1 MKTNSLSA
9 WILAVRPYSLGNSVI
24 LVLIGSALAWTD
36 RGFHWLPAVL
46 CLAFALLMQCTANL
60 VNDLWDFLKGADQ
73 PDRLGPD
80 RAFAKGYIT
89 LGAMKA
95 GIAGFTL
102 AACAAGV
109 ALLVWGAVRGRRAIV
124 VNRVTI
130 ASDRLPEAFR
140 GLRIVQFSDTHIGS
154 MVNSR
159 RELRALVDTI
169 NGLRPD
175 LVVFSGDLVN
185 IRYTELDQ
193 PAREIL
199 GAIRAPFG
207 VVSTLGNHDV
217 GIYVKDTVALPPEV
231 NTARLIGLQR
241 EMGWNMLLDSTVYLH
256 RGGDSISLS
265 GVSFDRS
272 MYRFRHTA
280 DVPIP
285 GLEPVYAGVPAELF
299 NVTVS
304 HLPQLRH
311 NIADLGYGDLIL
323 AGHVHSMQIKMRIG
337 KRRFSPAQWFYDE
350 WSGLYDNDG
359 HRLYIND
366 GIGYVGFPMRL
377 GAYPEVTLF
386 VLER

>member
-1 MKTNSLSA
+1 
-9 WILAVRPYSLGNSVI
+9 
-24 LVLIGSALAWTD
+24 
-36 RGFHWLPAVL
+36 
-46 CLAFALLMQCTANL
+46 
-60 VNDLWDFLKGADQ
+60 
-73 PDRLGPD
+73 
-80 RAFAKGYIT
+80 
-89 LGAMKA
+89 
-95 GIAGFTL
+95 
-102 AACAAGV
+102 
-109 ALLVWGAVRGRRAIV
+109 
-124 VNRVTI
+124 
-130 ASDRLPEAFR
+130 
-140 GLRIVQFSDTHIGS
+140 
-154 MVNSR
+154 
-159 RELRALVDTI
+159 
-169 NGLRPD
+169 
-175 LVVFSGDLVN
+175 
-185 IRYTELDQ
+185 
-193 PAREIL
+193 
-199 GAIRAPFG
+199 
-207 VVSTLGNHDV
+207 
-217 GIYVKDTVALPPEV
+217 
-231 NTARLIGLQR
+231 
-241 EMGWNMLLDSTVYLH
+241 MGWNMLLDSTVYLH